1 MFEYSES
8 KGLPILIPPN
18 DLISVSTEKSN
29 DISEINLDGDYKE
42 YFECHQEED
51 NVTLTVTL
59 KDKPLPFDVVG
70 PIALTLSLKTDKTAS
85 AAIIISVE
93 HEATADEDVPVF
105 LESYYVLTYTEKDD
119 IPNLTPPATTISVV
133 TKKPQDIEDITLTG
147 DYNEYFQC
155 MQESDN
161 ITFTIA
167 LKDKPLPSDVVT
179 AVVLTL
185 SLRTDHVA
193 NTTIIV
199 SVEIKTEED
208 VPVFSKASY
217 MFTYSE
223 SGGLPI
229 LTPPTDVIFVVTE
242 KPNEI
247 SDISLEG
254 DYKEYFEYHQEEDNV
269 TFSVNLKEILL
280 PFDVVGP
287 IALTLSLKTDKTA
300 NAAIIISVKHEAPT
314 DEDVPVFS
322 EPYYVL
328 FYNETN
334 DNPALTLASS
344 TISVV
349 TRKPQNIEDITLT
362 GDYNEYFQCKQE
374 SDNITFTI
382 ALKDKLLPS
391 DVVTA
396 VVLTL
401 SLRTDHV
408 ANTTIIVSVETK
420 TEEDVPVFSK
430 ASYIFTYS
438 ESGGLPILTPP
449 TDVIYV
455 VTEKPNEISDISLE
469 GDYAKYFEWHQ
480 GDDNITFTITLKDE
494 PLPETTA
501 SPVVLTLSL
510 KTDNVARVVI
520 LVSIENATALDIDVP
535 VFSKAFYTL
544 TYSLSTEVITSSDTI
559 SLVTEKPSDISEIRL
574 EGEYEDYFIVT
585 HAEDAKTFEIS
596 VKDEKQLPSNAPSP
610 VLLTLSVQTDRAAS
624 VAIVIA
630 IDESTEV
637 VVDVPV
643 FTRSFY
649 SFNYSEK
656 SLAPHD
662 GPIYVVTKKPDSVTD
677 VQIDGDYAKYFSY
690 KQGENETSFI
700 LTLEVDL
707 PSDVESPIT
716 LTFSVTTDTT
726 ARVILIV
733 FVGNDSPEV
742 DIDIP
747 RFSRSYY
754 SFTYTENDGKALL
767 ASNDGD
773 VTVTT
778 QKPDSVSDVKLLGDY
793 REYFAI
799 KVDKTTIT
807 LTVSRTLPN
816 NTPTPVILMLTLKT
830 DVETSVNF
838 IVNIKN
844 EDSTPQFSSPYFIGT
859 YNSTTKQID
868 MDDKIEITG
877 NPTLKISEDSGCSSY
892 FDLVKDG
899 TGYRLTVTK
908 ALPSDVLEQSSLVL
922 VVVARLN
929 GKDVAFATVV
939 INLPVESMLPP
950 SESDDKSSTITA
962 YMITVI
968 VLCIVLT
975 SIIVAMI
982 LLWYFKIR
990 NTSYVELE
998 ETSSGNTNFGK
1009 KNSNVNIDDVI
1020 RRPTGYPFGPH
1031 GDATYTVSGEET
1043 ANEYDIPNDP
1053 ELNKGKRVAFD
1064 NVVQSIDVDVDRE
1077 LSEGGNNLP
1086 RRRPTG
1092 FVFNPPPPEE
1102 DTVSVDNPIY
1112 KSEYEIPIDAGQ
1124 NNILYAEADSDRLSK
1139 IDASSN
1145 GLTFGYPMEEGLYE
1159 TSDSLGIDKERKKS
1173 VAFDDRIE
1181 RMQIDAVKDDEDE
1194 ISDSENLDR
1203 AI

>member
-1 MFEYSES
+1 MKLCSCFCALSGLDLPGTVYISDTDVETSVISKTTTAVEVTGLDVIVTNEACDIGKAAKYFSYSINEKTFDLYTTKEFANVDEDAYTNGKNLTITLIFTLKCEDGTTTAAPMVVSIGDTNNHDPSFLNDRYEFNVAVPVMPKTDFSVYGEPIEAEDIDFSNEMVSFSVEPNDFTVDSIQTGNKTFKAVFSSKRLIQFTDDVVYTITATDSGVNPGPRSVKTIVTLSVDKENSLDNPSFSKAKYTIAYSEVS
-8 KGLPILIPPN
+8 GSPILTPEEVITA
-18 DLISVSTEKSN
+18 STIKIG
-29 DISEINLDGDYKE
+29 DITKVNLDGDYAS
-42 YFECHQEED
+42 YFKAQNEGNIFTITCEGWPDESE
-51 NVTLTVTL
+51 NMV
-59 KDKPLPFDVVG
+59 
-70 PIALTLSLKTDKTAS
+70 ILTLSFETDFVAS
-85 AAIIISVE
+85 ATLLITRDNVDMDTPTFE
-93 HEATADEDVPVF
+93 N
-105 LESYYVLTYTEKDD
+105 SYYTFSYTLEGDSPTLVPTSGD
-119 IPNLTPPATTISVV
+119 VTVQ
-133 TKKPQDIEDITLTG
+133 TKKPGSIT
-147 DYNEYFQC
+147 N
-155 MQESDN
+155 
-161 ITFTIA
+161 
-167 LKDKPLPSDVVT
+167 
-179 AVVLTL
+179 LTL
-185 SLRTDHVA
+185 
-193 NTTIIV
+193 N
-199 SVEIKTEED
+199 
-208 VPVFSKASY
+208 
-217 MFTYSE
+217 
-223 SGGLPI
+223 
-229 LTPPTDVIFVVTE
+229 
-242 KPNEI
+242 
-247 SDISLEG
+247 
-254 DYKEYFEYHQEEDNV
+254 
-269 TFSVNLKEILL
+269 
-280 PFDVVGP
+280 
-287 IALTLSLKTDKTA
+287 
-300 NAAIIISVKHEAPT
+300 
-314 DEDVPVFS
+314 
-322 EPYYVL
+322 
-328 FYNETN
+328 
-334 DNPALTLASS
+334 
-344 TISVV
+344 
-349 TRKPQNIEDITLT
+349 
-362 GDYNEYFQCKQE
+362 
-374 SDNITFTI
+374 
-382 ALKDKLLPS
+382 
-391 DVVTA
+391 
-396 VVLTL
+396 
-401 SLRTDHV
+401 
-408 ANTTIIVSVETK
+408 
-420 TEEDVPVFSK
+420 
-430 ASYIFTYS
+430 
-438 ESGGLPILTPP
+438 
-449 TDVIYV
+449 
-455 VTEKPNEISDISLE
+455 

>member
-362 GDYNEYFQCKQE
+362 
-374 SDNITFTI
+374 
-382 ALKDKLLPS
+382 
-391 DVVTA
+391 
-396 VVLTL
+396 
-401 SLRTDHV
+401 
-408 ANTTIIVSVETK
+408 
-420 TEEDVPVFSK
+420 
-430 ASYIFTYS
+430 
-438 ESGGLPILTPP
+438 
-449 TDVIYV
+449 
-455 VTEKPNEISDISLE
+455 